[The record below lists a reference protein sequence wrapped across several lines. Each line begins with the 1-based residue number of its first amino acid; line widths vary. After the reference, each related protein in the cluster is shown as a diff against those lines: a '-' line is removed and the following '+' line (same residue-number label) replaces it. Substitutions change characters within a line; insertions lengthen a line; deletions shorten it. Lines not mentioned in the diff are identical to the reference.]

1 MQQQHAR
8 IAVLVRALTGVT
20 ASIKGADGQEIP
32 ISDASDNEL
41 NLAPGESITIAVASD
56 DRWVERQAQADAQR
70 KAQAAQRDDVDHTAD
85 GKGQTLDE
93 GLEAAQAAAPA
104 DPGPG
109 PGTVTATTGATTRRS
124 TRGTPQV

>member
-1 MQQQHAR
+1 MKQQHAR
-8 IAVLVRALTGVT
+8 IAILARALTGVT
-20 ASIKGADGQEIP
+20 VSIKDYDGKEIP
-32 ISDASDNEL
+32 IGDASDNEL

-56 DRWVERQAQADAQR
+56 DRWVERQAQTAAQK

-93 GLEAAQAAAPA
+93 GLEAAQADAPT
-104 DPGPG
+104 DPGAG

-124 TRGTPQV
+124 TRGTPQA